1 MKLLYRPQFPRRHS
15 ARGMTLI
22 ELMVSMLVM
31 TIGIV
36 GLVTLMA
43 RASQASSSTEDNLR
57 AAVLASDIV
66 NDMWTT
72 NQPSPPT
79 LTAWQA
85 RVANAAQS
93 GLPNATGT
101 VAVDA
106 NNVAT
111 VTIRWQTTSGAARQY
126 TTDVRLN

>member
-1 MKLLYRPQFPRRHS
+1 
-15 ARGMTLI
+15 MTLI

-66 NDMWTT
+66 NDMWTS
-72 NQPSPPT
+72 NVPNPPT
-79 LTAWQA
+79 LATWQA
-85 RVANAAQS
+85 RVADATQS
-93 GLPNATGT
+93 GLPNAVGN
-101 VAVDA
+101 VAVDG
-106 NNVAT
+106 NRVAT
-111 VTIRWQTTSGAARQY
+111 VTITWTTPSGAARQY